1 MNLIA
6 IEHLLGSLNE
16 EQRKAVAI
24 GPGKAVVAGAP
35 GSGKTRVMI
44 ARLVRLAREGFDLR
58 WCLVTTFTRAAAAEI
73 NSRLE
78 AMGITVGRVGT
89 MHSLC
94 AEINSLELVD
104 LTAGLALDESGFK
117 TTMLLKRVLGT
128 DKYRNAG
135 SYNLDEI
142 NRLFSIAKTSGP
154 CPVFGNPFGLQVEA
168 GKHLK
173 KICEENED
181 LTGLPAR
188 LLVDAFIEYEKMRA
202 ANGIY
207 DFDDLQSWA
216 YQFLLTASDSKLT
229 EWINRW
235 SLIMCD
241 EVQDLDPIQFD
252 IMYLLSGLCSKL
264 YPGRGVQGH
273 GNLVL
278 LGDASQCLDGAT
290 LIETSNGPQPIRE
303 VKKGDKVLSCVGG
316 EPCYRSVLQAGSVQ
330 KSSQVEITLSDG
342 TILNGS
348 ADHLAFACI
357 PPEAKHYY
365 AYIMHK
371 PGVGYRIGTTHG
383 ARTARRDS
391 LAVRMQQEGAD
402 RIWLVSSF
410 PSKEEAAL
418 FEEYASLYY
427 RIPKLPFNVTSRSLR
442 VTNDGANSI
451 FGAFGP
457 NGAQL
462 LRDYWLLTR
471 YPTHVAQSNSGDHSR
486 IVINVLL
493 GCKRAHMKSLQA
505 EVLVESQLIAPEQLR
520 STIYAE
526 TCRNVQD
533 GNMGTGRIR
542 AWFDDGAKAHS
553 LAEDLLIVLQ
563 RVLPTT
569 QVNIR
574 VALAAIH
581 GPGGARFLA
590 MPLSGVIE
598 GLFLCTKDG
607 AKEVVK
613 HRRYTE
619 EKTLYDLQIEGST
632 NYYANGVCVHNSL
645 YGFRGATPEYFVDFA
660 QDRGTGL
667 YQLPVNYR
675 SNKDI
680 CALASSLVREKDWH
694 LTGDIQPGPD
704 AEQLTPPLSHGAP
717 IRFQEFLNSNYEAQW
732 VVAEAMRMRE
742 ELGSWRSI
750 TVLSR
755 LSMFLNLVEL
765 ECIRNNIPYEKRA
778 SGDFVGGRDIAALVG
793 YLRVAGG
800 WDPTGKWERAIVNTP
815 FRYIGKQAL
824 YDADNAKKPGESYI
838 DTLLDV
844 AKLSVRQRESLRDLR
859 QLLVVL
865 RKRIEKGAKPQEL
878 LKSVLK
884 WTGFMESLR
893 QESGTTGIDST
904 KMAVVA
910 NIEWLSGLYDS
921 TQEFLAYM
929 DQLGEGLKLGRKRL
943 KTEDSSQDALVLST
957 IHSFKGQ
964 EASVVFL
971 CDLVQGR
978 HPWDRAHSMDEELR
992 LAYVA
997 VSRAKLALTITFS
1010 RSEDGIESSILRKL
1024 LSQATILTTQLNRL
1038 EIPSHLERVQKEP
1051 PF

>member
-6 IEHLLGSLNE
+6 IEQLLGSLNE
-16 EQRKAVAI
+16 EQKKAVAI
-24 GPGKAVVAGAP
+24 GPGRAAIVGNPGA
-35 GSGKTRVMI
+35 GKTRCMI
-44 ARLVRLAREGFDLR
+44 ARLVRLAREGYDLR

-78 AMGITVGRVGT
+78 ALGITVGRVGT

-94 AEINSLELVD
+94 AEINSLELID
-104 LTAGLALDESGFK
+104 LTAGLTLDESGFK
-117 TTMLLKRVLGT
+117 TTMLLKRVLSSE
-128 DKYRNAG
+128 KYRNAG

-168 GKHLK
+168 SKHLK

-188 LLVDAFIEYEKMRA
+188 FLVDAFCDYEKMRA
-202 ANGIY
+202 ANNLY
-207 DFDDLQSWA
+207 DYDDMQSWA
-216 YQFLLTASDSKLT
+216 WQYLLTAPDAKLT
-229 EWINRW
+229 EWINKH
-235 SLIMCD
+235 SLVMID
-241 EVQDLDPIQFD
+241 EAQDMDPMQFD
-252 IMYLLSGLCSKL
+252 VAYLLSGLCSQL
-264 YPGRGVQGH
+264 VPGRGVHGH
-273 GNLVL
+273 GNLCIY
-278 LGDASQCLDGAT
+278 GDFSQ
-290 LIETSNGPQPIRE
+290 
-303 VKKGDKVLSCVGG
+303 
-316 EPCYRSVLQAGSVQ
+316 
-330 KSSQVEITLSDG
+330 
-342 TILNGS
+342 
-348 ADHLAFACI
+348 
-357 PPEAKHYY
+357 
-365 AYIMHK
+365 
-371 PGVGYRIGTTHG
+371 
-383 ARTARRDS
+383 
-391 LAVRMQQEGAD
+391 
-402 RIWLVSSF
+402 
-410 PSKEEAAL
+410 
-418 FEEYASLYY
+418 
-427 RIPKLPFNVTSRSLR
+427 
-442 VTNDGANSI
+442 SI
-451 FGAFGP
+451 
-457 NGAQL
+457 
-462 LRDYWLLTR
+462 
-471 YPTHVAQSNSGDHSR
+471 
-486 IVINVLL
+486 
-493 GCKRAHMKSLQA
+493 
-505 EVLVESQLIAPEQLR
+505 
-520 STIYAE
+520 
-526 TCRNVQD
+526 
-533 GNMGTGRIR
+533 
-542 AWFDDGAKAHS
+542 
-553 LAEDLLIVLQ
+553 
-563 RVLPTT
+563 
-569 QVNIR
+569 
-574 VALAAIH
+574 
-581 GPGGARFLA
+581 
-590 MPLSGVIE
+590 
-598 GLFLCTKDG
+598 
-607 AKEVVK
+607 
-613 HRRYTE
+613 
-619 EKTLYDLQIEGST
+619 
-632 NYYANGVCVHNSL
+632 
-645 YGFRGATPEYFVDFA
+645 YGFRGASPDMFVDFA
-660 QDRGTGL
+660 TDPGTGS
-667 YQLPVNYR
+667 YPLPVNYR

-680 CALASSLVREKDWH
+680 CALASSLVREKPWH
-694 LTGDIQPGPD
+694 LAGDIQPGPD
-704 AEQLTPPLSHGAP
+704 AEQLMPPLSHGAP

-742 ELGSWRSI
+742 ELGSWRSMA
-750 TVLSR
+750 VLSR

-778 SGDFVGGRDIAALVG
+778 SGDFVGGRDIAAIVG

-800 WDPTGKWERAIVNTP
+800 WDPTGKWERAIINTP
-815 FRYIGKQAL
+815 FRYIGKDAL
-824 YDADNAKKPGESYI
+824 YKADTAKKPGESYI

-1010 RSEDGIESSILRKL
+1010 RSEDGIKSSILRKL